1 MSRVYTLV
9 HVTMV
14 TGVHCLYSVNGRV
27 EHVPIYKRGHYYGV
41 LNNENCTSVE
51 QKVADLSRVGFTM
64 YEGTTSVTL
73 TNRLFPDK

>member
-1 MSRVYTLV
+1 M

-27 EHVPIYKRGHYYGV
+27 KDVSIYKRGHYYGF
-41 LNNENCTSVE
+41 LNDDNNYTSVE
-51 QKVADLSRVGFTM
+51 HCVADLSRTGFAID
-64 YEGTTSVTL
+64 EGTISVTL